1 MASGLIFYFIDFLM
15 QSTVDWRVADK
26 VVLSA
31 MVNEL
36 MTKTTD
42 MAVIASYVM
51 TVVLTTLI
59 AYVISMIVFLKRNY
73 K

>member
-1 MASGLIFYFIDFLM
+1 M

-26 VVLSA
+26 IVPSA

-36 MTKTTD
+36 MTKTDDVT
-42 MAVIASYVM
+42 VIASYVM
-51 TVVLTTLI
+51 TVVITTLI
-59 AYVISMIVFLKRNY
+59 TYVISMIVFLKRNY